1 MKKLIALA
9 LLGAMLISAT
19 ACGKSAEAAEDNCIY
34 GQIESISGND
44 IVIRVAEYSEEE
56 AQDDAQA
63 EDASAEGKDSGKRP
77 DFKGEMPEGFDP
89 ENLPEGFDPSKF
101 KDGEK
106 PEGFSRPDNG
116 EMPEGFDPENL
127 PEGFDPSKFQD
138 GEMPEGFDPSQ
149 FKDGEMPEGFDPENM
164 PEGFD
169 PSKFGGKR
177 PGGSSKYNIT
187 DEEKEVRIPVGTFVT
202 TAQGVETDF
211 SVLAAGDI
219 IKCSIAVDKDGQE
232 TVTAV
237 WIMEE

>member
-77 DFKGEMPEGFDP
+77 DFK
-89 ENLPEGFDPSKF
+89 
-101 KDGEK
+101 GEK

>member
-44 IVIRVAEYSEEE
+44 IVIRVAEYNEEE

-63 EDASAEGKDSGKRP
+63 EDAPAEGKDSGKRP
-77 DFKGEMPEGFDP
+77 DFKGEKPEGFSRPDKGERPERPENGEMPEGFDP

-116 EMPEGFDPENL
+116 EMPESFDPENL
-127 PEGFDPSKFQD
+127 
-138 GEMPEGFDPSQ
+138 
-149 FKDGEMPEGFDPENM
+149 

-187 DEEKEVRIPVGTFVT
+187 DEEKEVRIPVGTSVT

-219 IKCSIAVDKDGQE
+219 IKCSIAVDKDGNE

>member
-44 IVIRVAEYSEEE
+44 IVIRVAEYNEEE

-77 DFKGEMPEGFDP
+77 DFKGE
-89 ENLPEGFDPSKF
+89 
-101 KDGEK
+101 K
-106 PEGFSRPDNG
+106 PEGFSRLDKGERPERPENG
-116 EMPEGFDPENL
+116 EMPEGFDPENM

-138 GEMPEGFDPSQ
+138 GEMPEGFDP
-149 FKDGEMPEGFDPENM
+149 ENM
-164 PEGFD
+164 PEDFD

-187 DEEKEVRIPVGTFVT
+187 DEEKEVRIPVGTSVT

-219 IKCSIAVDKDGQE
+219 IKCSIAVDKDGNE